1 MSMNVKTVLASMMLL
16 DARIQ
21 MAVMIAIVTKAI
33 QGDFA
38 R

>member
-21 MAVMIAIVTKAI
+21 MAVMNATVTRAIP
-33 QGDFA
+33 GDFA